1 MRRPA
6 SRPAASTSRSD
17 ALSRCVLRCA
27 FLAAGVIVAAG
38 GLAAAQEP
46 LEATRVGP
54 LTVRPRDPAASPP
67 LPDPRARG
75 LISPPAVDKVV
86 RTDFAYWQVGNIEQT
101 LSRLCSVGKFNQRV
115 PYRFVGHFKG
125 PKGSAMLGAA
135 KGNGLNLFDPQHKA
149 DKNHDYWFYRDR
161 TADCI
166 VFSAAVK
173 PSAAGAGRST
183 LGQGG

>member
-1 MRRPA
+1 MTRA
-6 SRPAASTSRSD
+6 S
-17 ALSRCVLRCA
+17 LRCA
-27 FLAAGVIVAAG
+27 LLAAGLLLVASD
-38 GLAAAQEP
+38 LAWAQPQP
-46 LEATRVGP
+46 LDASRVGP

-67 LPDPRARG
+67 LPDPQARG
-75 LISPPAVDKVV
+75 LIAPPGVGKVV
-86 RTDFAYWQVGNIEQT
+86 RSDLAYWQVGDIDQA

-135 KGNGLNLFDPQHKA
+135 KGTGLNLVDPQRKA

-166 VFSAAVK
+166 VFSAQVK
-173 PSAAGAGRST
+173 QPAAGAGRSS
-183 LGQGG
+183 LGKGG

>member
-1 MRRPA
+1 M
-6 SRPAASTSRSD
+6 T
-17 ALSRCVLRCA
+17 RCLLRCA
-27 FLAAGVIVAAG
+27 ILVAGLLLAAGDR
-38 GLAAAQEP
+38 AAAQEP
-46 LEATRVGP
+46 LDATRVGP

-75 LISPPAVDKVV
+75 LIAPPPVDKVV
-86 RTDFAYWQVGNIEQT
+86 RSPLAYWQVGDIDQT
-101 LSRLCSVGKFNQRV
+101 LSRMCSVGKFNQRV

-135 KGNGLNLFDPQHKA
+135 KGTGLNLFDPQHKA

-173 PSAAGAGRST
+173 PAAGAGGARST

>member
-1 MRRPA
+1 MARPLLA
-6 SRPAASTSRSD
+6 C
-17 ALSRCVLRCA
+17 ALLA
-27 FLAAGVIVAAG
+27 GLFLLAAGERAS
-38 GLAAAQEP
+38 AQSQP
-46 LEATRVGP
+46 LDATGVGP

-75 LISPPAVDKVV
+75 LIAPPGVDKVV
-86 RTDFAYWQVGNIEQT
+86 RSDLSYWQVGDIDQA

-166 VFSAAVK
+166 VFSAQVK
-173 PSAAGAGRST
+173 PPAAGAARST

>member
-1 MRRPA
+1 MARPLLG
-6 SRPAASTSRSD
+6 R
-17 ALSRCVLRCA
+17 AL
-27 FLAAGVIVAAG
+27 LAALLL
-38 GLAAAQEP
+38 LAAAEVAAAQSQSQP
-46 LEATRVGP
+46 LDATGVGP

-75 LISPPAVDKVV
+75 LIAPPGVDKVV
-86 RTDFAYWQVGNIEQT
+86 RSDLSYWQVGDIDQA

-166 VFSAAVK
+166 VFSAQVK
-173 PSAAGAGRST
+173 PPAAGAGRST

>member
-1 MRRPA
+1 MPRLA
-6 SRPAASTSRSD
+6 
-17 ALSRCVLRCA
+17 LRCL
-27 FLAAGVIVAAG
+27 LAAGLLLAAG
-38 GLAAAQEP
+38 EGASAQEP
-46 LEATRVGP
+46 LQATPVGP
-54 LTVRPRDPAASPP
+54 LTVRPLDPAASPT

-75 LISPPAVDKVV
+75 LIAPPPVDKVV
-86 RTDFAYWQVGNIEQT
+86 KTDFAYWQVGDIDQA

-115 PYRFVGHFKG
+115 PYRFAGHFKG
-125 PKGSAMLGAA
+125 PKGSALLGAA

-166 VFSAAVK
+166 VFSAQVK
-173 PSAAGAGRST
+173 QPAAAAGRST